1 MLRPI
6 GLALRG
12 LCPPQLRRA
21 AGARTLLLTLAN
33 TDPLSLRI
41 CPNDDWP
48 KPNLD
53 RCAAEEGKAAR
64 FKKKMRSHLFRA
76 AGREARARQ
85 REAVISGVDQPPL
98 IY

>member
-41 CPNDDWP
+41 CPNDDWS
-48 KPNLD
+48 KT
-53 RCAAEEGKAAR
+53 
-64 FKKKMRSHLFRA
+64 S
-76 AGREARARQ
+76 
-85 REAVISGVDQPPL
+85 
-98 IY
+98 